1 MQTIIARNK
10 LRKRR
15 HKRVR
20 GKVFGNAKKP
30 RLSIFF
36 SLRYVY
42 AQIIDD
48 DKNQVIAEAN
58 SKDLVKKSASKEK
71 GKTVQAAEIGKLV
84 AERAIGKGIK
94 KVVFDRSGYAY
105 HGKVKTLA
113 DAARKAG
120 LKF

>member
-1 MQTIIARNK
+1 
-10 LRKRR
+10 
-15 HKRVR
+15 
-20 GKVFGNAKKP
+20 
-30 RLSIFF
+30 
-36 SLRYVY
+36 
-42 AQIIDD
+42 
-48 DKNQVIAEAN
+48 
-58 SKDLVKKSASKEK
+58 LVKKSASKEK